1 MVITMLFIGVGMVST
16 VQPKFLTLT
25 RISHKSQVHRGSE

>member
-1 MVITMLFIGVGMVST
+1 MKLLAKYELQRFPDGGNA
-16 VQPKFLTLT
+16 LA